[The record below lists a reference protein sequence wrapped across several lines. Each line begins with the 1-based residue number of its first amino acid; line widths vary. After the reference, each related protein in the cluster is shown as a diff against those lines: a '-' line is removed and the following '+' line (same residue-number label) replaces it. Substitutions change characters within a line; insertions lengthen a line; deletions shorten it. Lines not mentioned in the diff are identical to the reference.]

1 MHYSRLPGAYT
12 GFGGSG
18 GGFFNAAARWRMYS
32 KWARLERCM
41 AVAVD

>member
-1 MHYSRLPGAYT
+1 MRQFHIRSGVGGHILAYT

-32 KWARLERCM
+32 K
-41 AVAVD
+41 